1 MKNKKNTS
9 KFSSEKSFKK
19 DFSLRNKKDF
29 NSKDKQISWKKFWS
43 NKSSFKKE
51 LYWNIDTSKYE
62 KIVWKYAKAKNY
74 DFGFIDVEWLE
85 KWYFVYPKNTL
96 NALDWD
102 EVEAYV
108 KDFKWRKE
116 AVVTK
121 VISRA
126 DRIFVWK
133 ISLNKSFGFVIL
145 DTTAVKNDV
154 YISEKNLKSYK
165 WKIKNWDKV
174 AIKISK
180 WNDKNPEWRIIDV
193 LWDENSKW
201 NDVRSLILEAWI
213 REKFPDFVIEEAS
226 KLKFTQDEDRI
237 DLTKILTFT
246 IDWDDARDLDDAISI
261 EKSDKWY
268 KLIVSIADVSNY
280 VLEDSKLDKEA
291 LKRWNSTY
299 LADRVI
305 PMLPEKLSNDLCSLN
320 ANTKKLTLSCEILL
334 DEKWF
339 VKTSKVYNSVI
350 KSSYRLTYKEVE
362 KIFLKEL
369 SIWDELSFWWLITPW
384 LINSIN
390 YSYELKRKINQNKQ
404 KLWVLNFDFDET
416 KVILDEENNP
426 IDIIKYERLES
437 HKVIEEFMIL
447 ANESVWYLFS
457 KIPFLYRIHDIP
469 DDDDIEKLRKILA
482 SFDIVLPY
490 KEINPILISEV
501 LSKIDNHPKKLML
514 SKIILR
520 SLKKAIYSEDNRWH
534 FWLSLD
540 FYSHF
545 TSPIRRYSDLQI
557 HRIIKEYLLKNKL
570 EKSRIEHYKEIL
582 PEVAKR
588 VSDTELKSE
597 KLEYAVRDLM
607 IAKYYKDKIWL
618 EFEWTISWMIP
629 LWFFVLLENSAEWM
643 VNLENF
649 LKQQNY
655 KKYNFEDDILKLN
668 FENNF
673 SIQVWDRVKIRIES
687 VDIESRRIN
696 FDFVSKL

>member
-1 MKNKKNTS
+1 M
-9 KFSSEKSFKK
+9 
-19 DFSLRNKKDF
+19 
-29 NSKDKQISWKKFWS
+29 KDKK
-43 NKSSFKKE
+43 NKSSFSSKKSFNRDNSKKKNWYKRE
-51 LYWNIDTSKYE
+51 LYREVDTSKYE

-74 DFGFIDVEWLE
+74 DFGFIDVEGLE

-108 KDFKWRKE
+108 KDFKGRKE

-126 DRIFVWK
+126 DRIFVGK
-133 ISLNKSFGFVIL
+133 ISLNKSFWFVTL
-145 DTTAVKNDV
+145 DTNLIKNDV
-154 YISEKNLKSYK
+154 YIWEKNLVKYK
-165 WKIKNWDKV
+165 KIIKNWDKV
-174 AIKISK
+174 AVKISK
-180 WNDKNPEWRIIDV
+180 WSDKNPEGRIIDI

-213 REKFPDFVIEEAS
+213 REKFPDFVLDEAS
-226 KLKFTQDEDRI
+226 KLKFIQDEKRV

-261 EKSDKWY
+261 EKLDKWY

-280 VLEDSKLDKEA
+280 VLEGSKLDKEA

-320 ANTKKLTLSCEILL
+320 ANTKKLTLSCEIIL

-339 VKTSKVYNSVI
+339 VTSSKVYNSVI

-362 KIFLKEL
+362 KIFLKDL
-369 SIWDELSFWWLITPW
+369 TLWDELAFWWLITPW
-384 LINSIN
+384 LINAIN
-390 YSYELKRKINQNKQ
+390 LSYELKRKINKNKQ

-416 KVILDEENNP
+416 KIILDEENNP
-426 IDIIKYERLES
+426 TEIIKYERLES

-447 ANESVWYLFS
+447 ANECVWFLFS
-457 KIPFLYRIHDIP
+457 KIPFLYRIHDVP
-469 DDDDIEKLRKILA
+469 DEDDIDKLRKVLA
-482 SFDIVLPY
+482 AFDIILPY
-490 KEINPILISEV
+490 KQISPVLVSEILEK
-501 LSKIDNHPKKLML
+501 LENHPKKMML

-520 SLKKAIYSEDNRWH
+520 SLKKANYSEENRWH
-534 FWLSLD
+534 FGLALD

-557 HRIIKEYLLKNKL
+557 HRIIKEYLQKNKL
-570 EKSRIEHYKEIL
+570 EKSRITHYKEIL
-582 PEVAKR
+582 PEVAKS
-588 VSDTELKSE
+588 VSDTEVKSE

-607 IAKYYKDKIWL
+607 VAKYYKDKVWE
-618 EFEWTISWMIP
+618 EFEWTISGMIP
-629 LWFFVLLENSAEWM
+629 VWFFVVLENSAEWL
-643 VNLENF
+643 VPLEAF
-649 LKQQNY
+649 LKQNNI
-655 KKYNFEDDILKLN
+655 KKYDFDEETLKLN
-668 FENNF
+668 FWNNF
-673 SIQVWDRVKIRIES
+673 SLQVWDKVKIKIHS
-687 VDIESRRIN
+687 VDLETRRIN
-696 FDFVSKL
+696 FEYVPQEK

>member
-19 DFSLRNKKDF
+19 DFSPRNKKDF

-154 YISEKNLKSYK
+154 YISEKNLKNYK

-213 REKFPDFVIEEAS
+213 RENFPDFVIEEAS
-226 KLKFTQDEDRI
+226 KLKFTQDENRI

-416 KVILDEENNP
+416 KVILDNENNP

-673 SIQVWDRVKIRIES
+673 SIQVWDRVKIKIES